1 MYRTAIDIILSEV
14 FPEHYYKENEYEPN
28 SLYGIYDLEQPGRSG
43 INKLNTNYNTFCTLL
58 KDINLVIS
66 REKGSDPINKINIV
80 GVKPFEQI
88 LQTKKFIEYLNEYK
102 FRIFSRNSETFNNL
116 MVILKEKDSIGEKRE
131 LSVVKKLKEIYGEE
145 NVIKVGELGSKRD
158 TKDGVDC
165 EIIING
171 EVLTAQIKPFLKAED
186 IGENF
191 KMHNTG
197 NVKPYKTNFIIFS
210 TMNNKIMVFKNDDI
224 KIENGNYIIPKKNL
238 IHNIY

>member
-1 MYRTAIDIILSEV
+1 MTKA
-14 FPEHYYKENEYEPN
+14 
-28 SLYGIYDLEQPGRSG
+28 
-43 INKLNTNYNTFCTLL
+43 
-58 KDINLVIS
+58 INLNIQEWLKL
-66 REKGSDPINKINIV
+66 RE
-80 GVKPFEQI
+80 
-88 LQTKKFIEYLNEYK
+88 
-102 FRIFSRNSETFNNL
+102 
-116 MVILKEKDSIGEKRE
+116 VILKEKDSVGEKRE
-131 LSVVKKLKEIYGEE
+131 SSVVKKLKEIYGED

-171 EVLTAQIKPFLKAED
+171 EVLTAQIKPFLNAED

-210 TMNNKIMVFKNDDI
+210 TMSNKIMVFKNDNITI
-224 KIENGNYIIPKKNL
+224 KNGNYIIPKKNL